1 MSRKTGRNPV
11 KNAAKRASRSLR
23 PAYGRIGLAGL
34 ALGSLACAG
43 RLFAADAAPAPA
55 PAAAPAPEDKPVKL
69 QEVVVTGLRES
80 LKNAQFLKMQS
91 PVIQDSISAQDIGA
105 LPDSSV
111 TEALQRIPGVA
122 IDQFAAGVDPDHFSI
137 EGSGVVVRGLE
148 SLTRSELNGRDTF
161 SANNGRAISF
171 SDIPPEMLVGV
182 DVIKSPSASMIEGG
196 IAGTVNLRTRV
207 PFDAPGQVIALD
219 AGENYGDFGKKW
231 RPSFSGLYS
240 NRWSTRIGDVGFLV
254 NFVNTRLAARAD
266 GTQASNFGCRT
277 NLTDSSG
284 NPITS
289 PAVTC
294 ANGQNGIYFPRGAAF
309 RTQNFERQREGQ
321 GGALQWKSPD
331 DSMLATLQFL
341 RTDSTEAWTEH
352 AMEIATDNVTAN
364 PTDSY
369 PVPGTT
375 FGVSPSGVFTNGIVS
390 TTLGWR
396 SDQISSNPA
405 TAHRTPINGL
415 QSNDIDRSI
424 LQKYITQDVSLN
436 FKWHISDRWSSK
448 LDLQHVGSTVHDND
462 NGIWGSAF
470 QDANIN
476 LQGNDPPIDTFPPV
490 YNVNNPGSTCTI
502 PATSGSCSNY
512 FEPGHATYSD
522 PYNSFWRSAMDH
534 TEASSGWERAAQ
546 LDFEYKINQGW
557 ARSLEFGPRWSDRNE
572 TTRFST
578 YNWGVMS
585 EIWGNN
591 GPIWMDSTPNVI
603 APYAFGNFFQGQ
615 VPNPIG
621 SQPRPYYTGNTV
633 SGYNQYAAFAESV
646 VNSWLT
652 QGGAQPIT
660 GCGTSGASGWVPLA
674 ARCGVIPG
682 TPFLPGEVNPVDEK
696 NKAAYV
702 QLNFGHSFFGD
713 HLMSGNIG
721 VRYTTTSRT
730 AEGFISYPDGGLP
743 TEQSCSSVPAGQ
755 TPPLFCQLGPAY
767 RDALRGWANGANYT
781 HNVVEDYHYW
791 LPSLNITYELKQD
804 LLLRFALSKDVTPPD
819 IGYVRGDYQLSFPS
833 SGFLG
838 VDSTGKVVLNSDG
851 SPVFIRGASTM
862 GNPNL
867 RPESAESA
875 DMSLEW
881 YFAPVGD
888 LTGALFY
895 KRLTDVVVNN
905 TTVQNFT
912 NSGLTIPVMVT
923 QPGNSPSVGKVE
935 GAEIGY
941 QQTFDFLPKPL
952 DGLGLSLNY
961 TYLHSSGVKQSTLS
975 DTDPTVGAGL
985 VANIDTSLLPLQGLS
1000 KETYNA
1006 ELFYSK
1012 YRIDARLAWS
1022 WRSAF
1027 LLTTRDVI
1035 VPYAPIMNE
1044 NTGSLDGSF
1053 FYNVTPQIKIGVQ
1066 GANLLDNITR
1076 TSQILDNNLL
1086 RTGRSWFIS
1095 DRRISLIVRA
1105 MIQ

>member
-1 MSRKTGRNPV
+1 MSRKTKRNAGR
-11 KNAAKRASRSLR
+11 NAAKRAPGNLFSPGFR
-23 PAYGRIGLAGL
+23 PACGRIGLTGL
-34 ALGSLACAG
+34 ALGSLACASP
-43 RLFAADAAPAPA
+43 LFAADAPPDA
-55 PAAAPAPEDKPVKL
+55 KPVKL
-69 QEVVVTGLRES
+69 QEVVVTGLRQS
-80 LKNAQFLKMQS
+80 LKNAQDLKMES

-105 LPDSSV
+105 LPDQSV
-111 TEALQRIPGVA
+111 TETLQRIPGVA
-122 IDQFAAGVDPDHFSI
+122 IDQFAAGVDPDHFSV
-137 EGSGVVVRGLE
+137 EGSGIVVRGLE

-161 SANNGRAISF
+161 SANNGRSISF
-171 SDIPPEMLVGV
+171 ADIPPEMLIGV
-182 DVIKSPSASMIEGG
+182 DVIKSPSANMIEGG

-207 PFDAPGQVIALD
+207 PFDSRGQVVAFD
-219 AGENYGDFGKKW
+219 AGENYADFVKKW
-231 RPSFSGLYS
+231 RPNFSGLYS
-240 NRWSTRIGDVGFLV
+240 NRWSTGIGDVGFLV
-254 NFVNTRLAARAD
+254 NFVNSRLASRAD

-294 ANGQNGIYFPRGAAF
+294 PNGQQGIFFPRGAAF
-309 RTQNFERQREGQ
+309 RSQDFERQREGQ

-352 AMEIATDNVTAN
+352 AEEIATDNVTAN

-375 FGVSPSGVFTNGIVS
+375 FGVAPSGVFTNGLIS

-396 SDQISSNPA
+396 SDQISSLD

-424 LQKYITQDVSLN
+424 FQKYITQDVSFD
-436 FKWHISDRWSSK
+436 FKWNINDRWGAK

-462 NGIWGSAF
+462 NGIWGSTF
-470 QDANIN
+470 QDANIQ
-476 LQGNDPPIDTFPPV
+476 LQGNNPPIDTFVPV
-490 YNVNNPGSTCTI
+490 YNVNTPGAPCTI
-502 PATSGSCSNY
+502 PATSGNCSNF
-512 FEPGHATYSD
+512 FEPGHASYSD
-522 PYNSFWRSAMDH
+522 PYNSYWRSAMDH
-534 TEASSGWERAAQ
+534 IEASDGWERAAQ
-546 LDFEYKINQGW
+546 LDFDYKINDGW
-557 ARSLEFGPRWSDRNE
+557 ARSLQFGPRWSDRNE

-591 GPIWMDSTPNVI
+591 GPIWMDSTPNQV
-603 APYAFGNFFQGQ
+603 APYPFTNFFQGQ

-621 SQPRPYYTGNTV
+621 NQPRPYYTGNTL
-633 SGYNQYAAFAESV
+633 SPQYLSFAESV
-646 VNSWLT
+646 VNDWLV
-652 QGGAQPIT
+652 QGGGKPIS
-660 GCGTSGASGWVPLA
+660 GCAPSGASGWVPLA
-674 ARCGVIPG
+674 DRCGVIPG
-682 TPFLPGEVNPVDEK
+682 TPFLPGEVNPVDER

-702 QLNFGHSFFGD
+702 MLNFGHSIGS
-713 HLMSGNIG
+713 HTLSGNIG
-721 VRYTTTSRT
+721 VRYTATSRT
-730 AEGFISYPDGGLP
+730 AEGFLSFPNGGL
-743 TEQSCSSVPAGQ
+743 TTAAQCAAVPPGQ
-755 TPPLFCQLGPAY
+755 TPPLFCQYPAAY
-767 RDALRGWANGANYT
+767 QNQVRAWANGANYARNT
-781 HNVVEDYHYW
+781 VEDYRYW
-791 LPSLNITYELKQD
+791 LPSLNLMYELRSD

-819 IGYVRGDYQLSFPS
+819 IGYVRGDYTL
-833 SGFLG
+833 GFGPNFILT
-838 VDSTGKVVLNSDG
+838 DANGKPTTLEG
-851 SPVFIRGASTM
+851 SSTM

-867 RPESAESA
+867 RPEQADSA
-875 DMSLEW
+875 DLSLEW

-905 TTVQNFT
+905 TTLQNFT
-912 NSGLTIPVMVT
+912 NAGLTLPIIVT
-923 QPGNSPSVGKVE
+923 QPGNSPTVGKVE

-941 QQTFDFLPKPL
+941 QQAYDFLPKPF
-952 DGLGLSLNY
+952 DGLGLSFNY

-1000 KETYNA
+1000 KETYNVT
-1006 ELFYSK
+1006 LFYSK
-1012 YRIDARLAWS
+1012 YGVDARVAWN

-1044 NTGSLDGSF
+1044 NSGTLDGSI
-1053 FYNVTPQIKIGVQ
+1053 FYDITPQIKVGIQ
-1066 GANLLDNITR
+1066 GANLLDNIVR
-1076 TSQILDNNLL
+1076 TSQVLDNNLL
-1086 RTGRSWFIS
+1086 RTGRSWFIT

-1105 MIQ
+1105 MFQ